1 MAFTVA
7 MANPV
12 RVDAARIVLHLS
24 MNGVHSQQLLL
35 PWRIQPLSRSSLIDI
50 TENPLGTLQRA
61 FSSSLRILS

>member
-1 MAFTVA
+1 MAITIA
-7 MANPV
+7 RTILV
-12 RVDAARIVLHLS
+12 RVDAARIVLHVS
-24 MNGVHSQQLLL
+24 RNGVDSQQLLL